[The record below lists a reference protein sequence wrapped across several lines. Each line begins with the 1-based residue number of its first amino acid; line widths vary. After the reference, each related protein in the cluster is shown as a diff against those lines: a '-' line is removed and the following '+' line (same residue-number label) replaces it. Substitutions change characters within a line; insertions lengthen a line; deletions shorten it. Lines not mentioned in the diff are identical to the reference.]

1 VLITSQSTHFKGHYQ
16 QTSKKGFFEMNTRKS
31 TLHSTL
37 KMPAGSSSWLGL
49 KPLFVSASYQ
59 LLPGACLLCGLSSG
73 RDIDLCRA
81 CEESLPRL
89 GLHCDV
95 CANPLN
101 TLGICGRC
109 QSQRPVFSTV
119 QTPLLYQYPVDL
131 LLQRFKFGGQLTAGK
146 VLSQLLARHIKEQ
159 VDNGKCTLPDLLIPV
174 PLHWKKRFSRGFN
187 QSEIVTRELSR
198 QLKIKHCRQAVKR
211 VINTPAQ
218 HHLSRKERQRI
229 PHNTFA
235 AGRASKVLQGARIAL
250 VDDVL
255 TTGSTAQA
263 LSRCLLKEGA
273 KSVEIWLLAR
283 TPLDN

>member
-1 VLITSQSTHFKGHYQ
+1 MHLVKHTKGHYQ
-16 QTSKKGFFEMNTRKS
+16 HTSKKGFFEMNTS
-31 TLHSTL
+31 NLVLHSRL
-37 KMPAGSSSWLGL
+37 KTPTDTAKEFNL
-49 KPLFVSASYQ
+49 KHLFTSASYR
-59 LLPGACLLCGLSSG
+59 LLPGACLLCGLATE
-73 RDIDLCRA
+73 RDIDLCYA

-89 GLHCDV
+89 GIHCDI
-95 CANPLN
+95 CANPLSSP
-101 TLGICGRC
+101 GICGRC
-109 QSQRPVFSTV
+109 QSKRPTYSTV

-146 VLSQLLARHIKEQ
+146 VLSQLLARHIREQ
-159 VDNGKCTLPDLLIPV
+159 IDNRQCTLPDLLISV

-187 QSEIVTRELSR
+187 QSEIIARELSR
-198 QLKIKHCRQAVKR
+198 RFNIKYCRQSVKR

-229 PHNTFA
+229 PRNTFA
-235 AGRASKVLQGARIAL
+235 AGRASKGLQGARIAL
-250 VDDVL
+250 IDDVL

-263 LSRCLLKEGA
+263 LSQTLMKEGA

>member
-1 VLITSQSTHFKGHYQ
+1 MT
-16 QTSKKGFFEMNTRKS
+16 TRKPA
-31 TLHSTL
+31 LHSTL
-37 KMPAGSSSWLGL
+37 KTATDAPPSFGL
-49 KPLFVSASYQ
+49 KWFGLKRLFTNASYQ
-59 LLPGACLLCGLSSG
+59 LLPGACLLCGLSAG
-73 RDIDLCRA
+73 RDIDLCYA

-89 GLHCDV
+89 GLHCDI

-109 QSQRPVFSTV
+109 QSKRPAFSTV

-146 VLSQLLARHIKEQ
+146 VLSQLLARHIKDQ

-174 PLHWKKRFSRGFN
+174 PLHWQKRFARGFN
-187 QSEIVTRELSR
+187 QSEIITRELSR
-198 QLKIKHCRQAVKR
+198 QLNIKHCRGAVKR

-229 PHNTFA
+229 PHNTFV
-235 AGRASKVLQGARIAL
+235 AGRASKILQGTRVAL

-263 LSRCLLKEGA
+263 LSQTLLKAGA